1 MMVKHKR
8 GPWSQAED
16 NFLIQ
21 LVHSQGAH
29 NWVRISQLI
38 QSRSPKQC
46 RERYHQNLKP
56 SLNLHPITAE
66 EGILIERMVAEMG
79 KRWAEIARRLH
90 GRSDNAVKNWWNGGM
105 NRRRR
110 LDNRRVDVAPRPA
123 PAFYQHPEVH
133 DIRSVDLA
141 PRPVQV
147 FYQHPETHMQRTVAG
162 LHPRPEDFAPRP
174 DYSVEQRPEF
184 RSSFQQSFPQP
195 LRTSHGSLL
204 AHRRIIESDLP
215 SPSALS
221 SISRTDSDHGAP
233 PSLISDI
240 SYASYPQS
248 AQYSPHR
255 NELPPL
261 VSVYQDLGYTSL
273 PHEHLDHN
281 SQHLPAN
288 NSDYQVQYSSQPQP
302 CAHYYSNYPRV
313 ADQCYARQPTLS
325 PKRQTEVP
333 FGGQLPLP
341 NFHTITL
348 PEQRPASPPSPPRD
362 ARMNLSNLLH

>member
-133 DIRSVDLA
+133 DSRRVELA
-141 PRPVQV
+141 PRPAQP
-147 FYQHPETHMQRTVAG
+147 FYHHPETLMQSAVAS
-162 LHPRPEDFAPRP
+162 LHPRPEDFSARP
-174 DYSVEQRPEF
+174 DYSVQQRPEF
-184 RSSFQQSFPQP
+184 RSSFRQPFLQP
-195 LRTSHGSLL
+195 LRTSHVNLP
-204 AHRRIIESDLP
+204 AHRRMVESALP

-221 SISRTDSDHGAP
+221 SVSRTDSDHGGP

-240 SYASYPQS
+240 SYASYSQS
-248 AQYSPHR
+248 AHYSPHT

-261 VSVYQDLGYTSL
+261 ISVHHGLGHISI
-273 PHEHLDHN
+273 PHQHADHN
-281 SQHLPAN
+281 DQHLPA
-288 NSDYQVQYSSQPQP
+288 SGTDYHVQYGSQLQP
-302 CAHYYSNYPRV
+302 CAQYYTNYPRV
-313 ADQCYARQPTLS
+313 DQYYARQSTLS
-325 PKRQTEVP
+325 PKGQIEIP
-333 FGGQLPLP
+333 LGGQLPLP
-341 NFHTITL
+341 NFHTLTA
-348 PEQRPASPPSPPRD
+348 PEPRAASPPSPPRD